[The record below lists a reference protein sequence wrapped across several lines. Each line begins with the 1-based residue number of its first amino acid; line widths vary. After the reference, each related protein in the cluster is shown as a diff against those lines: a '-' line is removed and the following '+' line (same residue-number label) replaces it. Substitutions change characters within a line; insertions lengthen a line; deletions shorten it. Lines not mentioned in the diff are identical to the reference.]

1 MKLRTQDETKSLL
14 QKSGLIVGANLSAQ
28 SIIQQAGLA
37 HEHQSAQAR
46 SVKAITYV
54 VVVGEISILGLS
66 WVALFNWSPL
76 VFSDS
81 IAYTTAAL
89 KGEVPGLF
97 SVFYSYL
104 IVPFHGGISL
114 WPVVFAQA
122 TMMAHLIHLV
132 IRGASNAPQA
142 KSATPLAIAL
152 LCVFSSLPWVVGQ
165 VMPDVFTSVLVLGIY
180 LLAFCSH
187 ALSRNEL
194 IYVAILT
201 AIATTTHLSHV
212 PIAVGLAI
220 ICWVSQWAIQGIG
233 MVSKRFLILV
243 AAPVAIAIA
252 AMFAVNFISAGQWKL
267 ARNSNVFM
275 LAKWIDEGPA
285 LSHLERN
292 CPNTQYALCDYVEE
306 LKGLTHDDLKWGGHS
321 PFHKSGGFDSLEPE
335 AALIIR
341 NTFLEF
347 PMEIIA
353 LATFDFLKQM
363 TRFGAGDGLT
373 PTYAKLV
380 APHLSGLYDPAVER
394 AVLNSRQARGTLP
407 IGQFRALHLAAL
419 AVSLIFCVICFIF
432 WRGTL
437 PTRLKASYLYLPLAI
452 VWNAVVTGGLSGAY
466 DRYLA
471 RVVWIIPLVAVISA
485 LLVIQKFISSDRI
498 PDLTAEELRTSPQVS
513 NSVK

>member
-1 MKLRTQDETKSLL
+1 ME
-14 QKSGLIVGANLSAQ
+14 LIS
-28 SIIQQAGLA
+28 S
-37 HEHQSAQAR
+37 EHQSTEAR
-46 SVKAITYV
+46 SVKTASSVI
-54 VVVGEISILGLS
+54 VVGAISVLGLS
-66 WVALFNWSPL
+66 WVALFNSSPL

-104 IVPFHGGISL
+104 IVPLHGGISL

-122 TMMAHLIHLV
+122 AMMAHLLHLV
-132 IRGASNAPQA
+132 IRCASNTPPA
-142 KSATPLAIAL
+142 KSATPVGIAL
-152 LCVFSSLPWVVGQ
+152 LCVFSSLPWVIGQ

-180 LLAFCSH
+180 LLAFCSY

-201 AIATTTHLSHV
+201 AVAITTHLSHV
-212 PIAVGLAI
+212 PIAIGLAI
-220 ICWVSQWAIQGIG
+220 ICWVSQCAIKGIS
-233 MVSKRFLILV
+233 MSTKRFAILI
-243 AAPVAIAIA
+243 AAPVAIAVA
-252 AMFAVNFISAGQWKL
+252 AMFAVNFVSAGQWKL

-292 CPNTQYALCDYVEE
+292 CPDAQYALCDYVEE

-321 PFHKSGGFDSLEPE
+321 PFHKMGGFDSLEPE
-335 AALIIR
+335 AELIVR

-373 PTYAKLV
+373 STYAKLV
-380 APHLSGLYDPAVER
+380 APHLNGLYDPAVES
-394 AVLNSRQARGTLP
+394 AVLNSRQAHGTLP
-407 IGQFRALHLAAL
+407 IEEFRALHLAAL
-419 AVSLIFCVICFIF
+419 AVSLIFCVICFVF

-437 PTRLKASYLYLPLAI
+437 PTRLKGLYLYLPFAI
-452 VWNAVVTGGLSGAY
+452 VWNAAVTGGLSGAY

-485 LLVIQKFISSDRI
+485 FLVIRKIMFERSHSR
-498 PDLTAEELRTSPQVS
+498 LTAEELLTSPRLVAR
-513 NSVK
+513 VAGGDDEPRLIWKPTRRWRLL